1 MEVIRENIQICN
13 ALTNTINTDRRRS
26 MEIEDFLSVPI
37 GPKIDM
43 LCSRRLKEKQFIF
56 CS

>member
-1 MEVIRENIQICN
+1 MEVILEYIQIWD

-43 LCSRRLKEKQFIF
+43 LCWRRLKEKQFIF
-56 CS
+56 SS